1 MNRLLTTLALG
12 TVASL
17 ALAAPVAAQDFVIV
31 NATVATGDGS
41 APVEDGVVIV
51 DDGKIAYAGPRAG
64 AGSLSTDT
72 VYDVNG
78 QWVTP
83 GIFMP
88 VTDLGLYDVGAV
100 GESNDTSAR
109 GARFNAALDISTAV
123 NPSSQHMAV
132 GRNAG
137 VTRASVAP
145 NPGSAI
151 FGGQGA
157 MIDTGADPRAVMKP
171 RAFQVVTLGE
181 RGGQIAGGSR
191 AAAFLEFANA
201 LREAAD
207 YAAGRWSGED
217 NLLTQADAAAL
228 GNVISG
234 EQPLYVRVDRAAHIR
249 SVLGLRSSY
258 PRLKL
263 VLVGVAEGWMVAGE
277 IAAAGVP
284 VIVDPMEDLPV
295 SFEQL
300 GATQS
305 NAGRM
310 AKAGVKVAIGGLGGG
325 TGEQPRNAA
334 QFAGNLVALTKV
346 PGATGLT
353 WGEALAAITSVPAEI
368 SGYGGR
374 YGVLQSGAIA
384 DVVIWD
390 GDPLEVSS
398 AVTRVF
404 IDGIEQPQDN
414 HQTGLRDRYKDLDE
428 SDLPKAY
435 DW

>member
-1 MNRLLTTLALG
+1 MKRLFAWAASALALS
-12 TVASL
+12 ASP
-17 ALAAPVAAQDFVIV
+17 AAAQDFIIV

-41 APVEDGVVIV
+41 EPIEDGLVIV
-51 DDGKIAYAGPRAG
+51 EGGKVAYAGSRAG
-64 AGSLSTDT
+64 AGTSFETDT
-72 VYDVNG
+72 VFDVG
-78 QWVTP
+78 GDWVTP

-88 VTDLGLYDVGAV
+88 VTDLGLYDAGAV

-109 GARFNAALDISTAV
+109 GARFNAALDISTVV
-123 NPSSQHMAV
+123 NPASQHMVV

-137 VTRASVAP
+137 VTRASVAS
-145 NPGSAI
+145 NPGGAI

-157 MIDTGADPRAVMKP
+157 MIDTGADAQAVVKP
-171 RAFQVVTLGE
+171 RAFQMVTLGE

-191 AAAFLEFANA
+191 AAAFLEFSNA

-207 YAAGRWSGED
+207 FAAGRWSGED
-217 NLLTQADAAAL
+217 NLLTQADAEAL
-228 GNVISG
+228 GKVITG
-234 EQPLYVRVDRAAHIR
+234 EQALYVQVDRAQHIR
-249 SVLGLRSSY
+249 QVLGLRQSY

-263 VLVGVAEGWMVAGE
+263 VLVGVAEGWIVANE

-310 AKAGVKVAIGGLGGG
+310 TDAGVKVAIGGLSGG

-334 QFAGNLVALTKV
+334 QFAGNLVSLTRI

-353 WGEALAAITSVPAEI
+353 WGEALASITSIPAEI
-368 SGYGGR
+368 SGFGGR
-374 YGVLQSGAIA
+374 FGVLKPGAA
-384 DVVIWD
+384 GDVVVWD
-390 GDPLEVSS
+390 GDPLEVTS

-404 IDGIEQPQDN
+404 IDGVEQPSDN
-414 HQTGLRDRYKDLDE
+414 HQTRLRDRYKDLDE